1 MSVSNGPRRGL
12 MINALTG
19 DNFDTDFRKL
29 LRAIDALLDA
39 AVINLTTSAPPG
51 SPSNGD
57 AYIVKASGSGAWSG
71 HDNALAIWTTDNPS
85 APSGEWEF
93 YAAAKGMIVVNA
105 ADSLLYAW
113 DGSAW
118 TAVGSGGGGG
128 GPNFADNETP
138 STWTTNHEYIL
149 AHTPNPTS
157 SLQVFIE
164 DTSLGP
170 TYGMK
175 KLLIQ
180 GVDYHLSGNH
190 IVYDV
195 TPSATNLIRCWYRY

>member
-29 LRAIDALLDA
+29 LRALDALLDA

-51 SPSNGD
+51 SPTNGD

-105 ADSLLYAW
+105 ADGLLYVW

-118 TAVGSGGGGG
+118 TAAGGGGG
-128 GPNFADNETP
+128 SGPNFADNETP
-138 STWTTNHEYIL
+138 GGTFPNLTL
-149 AHTPNPTS
+149 AHTPVAG
-157 SLQVFIE
+157 SLRLFNE
-164 DTSLGP
+164 LNS
-170 TYGMK
+170 
-175 KLLIQ
+175 
-180 GVDYHLSGNH
+180 GVTGTNGFVLCVEGVHYTIVGSAITVSGAPGLSGASNFR
-190 IVYDV
+190 
-195 TPSATNLIRCWYRY
+195 AWYRY